1 MYFLG
6 ARTTR
11 LRGGEYADYVRAGDG
26 RLPVAAG
33 EDHQLPAAIVA

>member
-11 LRGGEYADYVRAGDG
+11 LRGGEYADHVRAGDG